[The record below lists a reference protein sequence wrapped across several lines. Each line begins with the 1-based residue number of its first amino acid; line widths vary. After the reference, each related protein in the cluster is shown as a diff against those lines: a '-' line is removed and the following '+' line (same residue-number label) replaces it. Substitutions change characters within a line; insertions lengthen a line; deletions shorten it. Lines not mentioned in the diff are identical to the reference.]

1 MREGFTRTLF
11 LAVESGLGYKMEPVW
26 RHDKFW
32 LIQAGFKIRILF
44 PLCELEWLLLTV
56 AIKVDIHQDREE
68 LVFLITLDRLNLIHY
83 FFPRSPPP
91 PTPRPIISE
100 KKNLYIPEE
109 MLMASYHEG
118 FKRYSL

>member
-11 LAVESGLGYKMEPVW
+11 LAIEPGLGYTMEPVL

-56 AIKVDIHQDREE
+56 AIKVDIH
-68 LVFLITLDRLNLIHY
+68 
-83 FFPRSPPP
+83 
-91 PTPRPIISE
+91 
-100 KKNLYIPEE
+100 
-109 MLMASYHEG
+109 
-118 FKRYSL
+118 